1 MEDYKAKND
10 LEKWANGERKNN
22 NVENFKVMTSNFFKE
37 LVIGPI
43 RNELKLFVLNGNL
56 GNSTYRVYRTHIP

>member
-10 LEKWANGERKNN
+10 LEKWANGERKNH
-22 NVENFKVMTSNFFKE
+22 NVENFKVMTSNFFFQE

-43 RNELKLFVLNGNL
+43 RNELKLFVLNGN
-56 GNSTYRVYRTHIP
+56 

>member
-10 LEKWANGERKNN
+10 LEKWANGEGKNH
-22 NVENFKVMTSNFFKE
+22 NVENLKVMTSNFFQE

-43 RNELKLFVLNGNL
+43 RNELKLFVLNGN
-56 GNSTYRVYRTHIP
+56 